1 MIITNALLVKYARK
15 LVYAS
20 LSVDIKQIN
29 TLMIS
34 NNVSMIPI
42 IPGGKRN
49 LALIRRKSIWKY
61 MIENQQKLP
70 ELDEMQ
76 EEPLPTVKVGDS
88 LDDTLEKIRS
98 NSAVL
103 LEDED
108 GVFRKILTPKSVAES
123 LFEFSTKY
131 VKINNLEN
139 RLKELINGL
148 IIESVNECLT
158 MEYKKF
164 SDVDGVEKPV
174 PDLDKL
180 TMMDY
185 QLIFNN
191 LWDSFSSLQHLDKS
205 MMNKLLEETR
215 IYRNDVMHFR
225 LTDEVTEATNPCDL
239 ILKMLPNI

>member
-61 MIENQQKLP
+61 MIENQQNLP

-103 LEDED
+103 LKDED

-148 IIESVNECLT
+148 SIESVNECLT
-158 MEYKKF
+158 TEYKNF
-164 SDVDGVEKPV
+164 SDGVGVEKPV

>member
-76 EEPLPTVKVGDS
+76 EEPLPAVKVGDS

-148 IIESVNECLT
+148 SIESVNECLT
-158 MEYKKF
+158 TEYKNF